1 MKGKEIKGWLKA
13 PLNDDLGGLPSRT
26 VLSDEPL
33 MPFAIDPHPPVAPQ
47 GLVLAGAPR
56 RVDARESHG
65 TIVLLVSI
73 PRLFLATSCQIGW
86 APSVMV
92 YNDRA
97 LAPPLPYER
106 KAFNH

>member
-1 MKGKEIKGWLKA
+1 
-13 PLNDDLGGLPSRT
+13 
-26 VLSDEPL
+26 

-73 PRLFLATSCQIGW
+73 PKLFLATSCQIGW
-86 APSVMV
+86 APSTMV

-106 KAFNH
+106 KAFDH

>member
-26 VLSDEPL
+26 VLSEEPL

-56 RVDARESHG
+56 RVDARTKELNYCTTCRKFQCAS
-65 TIVLLVSI
+65 
-73 PRLFLATSCQIGW
+73 REIG
-86 APSVMV
+86 
-92 YNDRA
+92 
-97 LAPPLPYER
+97 
-106 KAFNH
+106 

>member
-1 MKGKEIKGWLKA
+1 
-13 PLNDDLGGLPSRT
+13 
-26 VLSDEPL
+26 
-33 MPFAIDPHPPVAPQ
+33 MPFAIDPHPSVAPQ

-56 RVDARESHG
+56 RVDARTKELNYC
-65 TIVLLVSI
+65 TTCRKLQC
-73 PRLFLATSCQIGW
+73 ASCKIGQ

-106 KAFNH
+106 KAFDH